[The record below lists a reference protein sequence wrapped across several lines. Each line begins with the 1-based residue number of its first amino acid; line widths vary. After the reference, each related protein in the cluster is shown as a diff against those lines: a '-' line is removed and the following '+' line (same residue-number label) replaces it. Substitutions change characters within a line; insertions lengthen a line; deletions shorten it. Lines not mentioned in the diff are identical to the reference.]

1 MTHAVSRRY
10 AHARAQVGRPSSSG
24 RRTPSIA
31 PEASPSVSVSVSAA
45 PARHAREPIDMTPE
59 TAALLQAGKLEMT
72 CPACGRWSAASR
84 YCSWCFRPMGPADW
98 YRNGDKEQRAARMPK
113 EAPADP
119 PSEYRHQVSSW
130 PKAWGPFPG
139 VPRYDR
145 ARVDTTP
152 LNESSEAD
160 RVVPSIRPESPL
172 VRGESVIP
180 PRALSGAEV
189 ALPSRPDRA
198 G

>member
-10 AHARAQVGRPSSSG
+10 AHARAQVGRPSSYG

-31 PEASPSVSVSVSAA
+31 PEASPSASVSVSAA
-45 PARHAREPIDMTPE
+45 PARHAREPIDIPAE
-59 TAALLQAGKLEMT
+59 TQALWQAGKLEQT
-72 CPACGRWSAASR
+72 CSACGRWSAATR

-119 PSEYRHQVSSW
+119 PNEYREVRAW
-130 PKAWGPFPG
+130 PAAWGRCPYRRAALEP
-139 VPRYDR
+139 
-145 ARVDTTP
+145 ARVPQTP
-152 LNESSEAD
+152 LRAPSEANP
-160 RVVPSIRPESPL
+160 VVPSIWPESPSSAL
-172 VRGESVIP
+172 SASLPSG
-180 PRALSGAEV
+180 ALSGAEV
-189 ALPSRPDRA
+189 AHPSPPDRA